1 MFELF
6 SCISK
11 KDNVSEATTEIEKVN
26 SRTMKVLTGT
36 EKRESSRCATLLLDE
51 DAPRCAT
58 PLLDCAPRSPT
69 LLLLELEL
77 AAGA

>member
-1 MFELF
+1 MNNFF
-6 SCISK
+6 NIS
-11 KDNVSEATTEIEKVN
+11 KDNVFSTTTEIEKVK
-26 SRTMKVLTGT
+26 SGTMKVLTGT

-58 PLLDCAPRSPT
+58 ALLLDAAPRCPT